1 MKQNNN
7 KMTAKPTTNFLEL
20 IDKISLLRQI
30 EYFTDLT
37 EDQLNKLAIASEL
50 RSIAK
55 HRYIFKEGEMSSK
68 IYVLVGGTIKLGN
81 TSDDEREVIK
91 TILHPR
97 ALFGESS
104 ISKEKVRSSFA
115 KSIDVDVRYVEID
128 TDVFIGLMREN
139 FDFNLKVVEFLGG
152 KIQNTEKRL
161 ESLVFNDARTRI
173 IDFIKDN
180 ATNFGHQVGLETLL
194 KHSLTQQ
201 DIANYTGTSRQTV
214 TSVLNELKKTNKIH
228 FRRKR
233 ILIRDMAA
241 LV

>member
-1 MKQNNN
+1 
-7 KMTAKPTTNFLEL
+7 MTTVPSTTFLEL

-30 EYFTDLT
+30 DYFSDFT
-37 EDQLNKLAIASEL
+37 EDQLNKLAKASEL
-50 RSIAK
+50 KSISK
-55 HRYIFKEGEMSSK
+55 HRFIFRDGEESTK
-68 IYVLVGGTIKLGN
+68 IYVLVNGTVKLG
-81 TSDDEREVIK
+81 TFSSDNREVIK

-104 ISKEKVRSSFA
+104 ISKEQVRNSFA
-115 KSIDVDVRYVEID
+115 KSIDVDVRYIEIEVS
-128 TDVFIGLMREN
+128 TFIELMREN
-139 FDFNLKVVEFLGG
+139 FDFNLRVVEHLGK
-152 KIQNTEKRL
+152 KIQATEHRL

-173 IDFIKDN
+173 VDFIKEN
-180 ATNFGHQVGLETLL
+180 AKNFGHKVGLETLL

-214 TSVLNELKKTNKIH
+214 TSVLNDLKNTNKIH

-233 ILIRDMAA
+233 ILIRDMDA

>member
-1 MKQNNN
+1 
-7 KMTAKPTTNFLEL
+7 MTTTPSTTFLEL

-30 EYFTDLT
+30 DYFSDLN
-37 EDQLNKLAIASEL
+37 ENQLNKLAQASEL
-50 RSIAK
+50 KSISK
-55 HRYIFKEGEMSSK
+55 HRYIFKDGEESTK
-68 IYVLVGGTIKLGN
+68 IYVLVNGTVKLGN
-81 TSDDEREVIK
+81 FSEDNREVIK

-104 ISKEKVRSSFA
+104 ISKERIRGSFA
-115 KSIDVDVRYVEID
+115 KSIDVDVRFVEID
-128 TDVFIGLMREN
+128 VVTFIELMREN
-139 FDFNLKVVEFLGG
+139 FDFNLKVVEHLGN
-152 KIQNTEKRL
+152 KIRRTEKRL

-180 ATNFGHQVGLETLL
+180 ANNFGHKVGLETLL

-201 DIANYTGTSRQTV
+201 DIANFTGTSRQTV

-233 ILIRDMAA
+233 ILIRDMDT

>member
-1 MKQNNN
+1 MENKNNN
-7 KMTAKPTTNFLEL
+7 MTTSPSTFLEL

-30 EYFTDLT
+30 EYFSDLT
-37 EDQLNKLAIASEL
+37 EDQLSALAKASEL
-50 RSIAK
+50 KSAAK
-55 HRYIFKEGEMSSK
+55 HRYIFREGEESSK
-68 IYVLVGGTIKLGN
+68 IYVLVSGTVKLGN
-81 TSDDEREVIK
+81 LSSDSREVIK

-104 ISKEKVRSSFA
+104 LSKESSRNSFA
-115 KSIDVDVRYVEID
+115 KAIDVDVRYVEID
-128 TDVFIGLMREN
+128 VYTFLDIMKEN
-139 FDFNLKVVEFLGG
+139 FEFNLKVIEHLGS
-152 KIQNTEKRL
+152 KIQRTEKRL

-180 ATNFGHQVGLETLL
+180 ANNFGHQVGLETLL

-201 DIANYTGTSRQTV
+201 DIANFTGTSRQTV
-214 TSVLNELKKTNKIH
+214 TSVLNELKKSNKIH

-233 ILIRDMAA
+233 ILIRDMSA